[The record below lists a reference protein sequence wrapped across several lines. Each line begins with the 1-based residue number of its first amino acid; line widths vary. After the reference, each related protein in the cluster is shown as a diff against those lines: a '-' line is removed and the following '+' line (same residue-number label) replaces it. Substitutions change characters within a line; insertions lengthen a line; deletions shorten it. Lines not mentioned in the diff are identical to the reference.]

1 MRGGVF
7 IQDDAPFSFIGD
19 QTMEDFFKQE
29 DIISIYTRAQAIE
42 DGILIDVSELA
53 KEAGFVVPIAVTNGV
68 WSSIVV
74 PPKKAKEQGEC
85 ETGRLWDVLYIASL
99 RIKEATGTEV
109 LFHILATKNRGTR
122 KLVQLKANAGPGD
135 NGELVITIMLPN
147 ED

>member
-1 MRGGVF
+1 MA
-7 IQDDAPFSFIGD
+7 Q
-19 QTMEDFFKQE
+19 EFFNTE
-29 DIISIYTRAQAIE
+29 NIISIYTRVQAIE

-53 KEAGFVVPIAVTNGV
+53 KEAGFVVPVAVTNGV

-74 PPKKAKEQGEC
+74 PSKKAKEQGEC

-99 RIKEATGTEV
+99 RIKEATGKEV
-109 LFHILATKNRGTR
+109 LFHILATNNRGTR
-122 KLVQLKANAGPGD
+122 KLVQLKAVAGPGD